1 MQTRKR
7 ATEYTHSALCDLAV
21 DWLKR
26 PQSRDGHGCQI
37 AMSEVPTGWV
47 GEIPDAIGFR
57 AQGQYDDGSVV
68 VEVKTSRADFL
79 ADRKK
84 PHRSGEV
91 NGVGRWRYFMCPEGL
106 IQPEELPE
114 QWGLLYVTKRG
125 GIRPIAGPVTT
136 RHYHDRKTLLKQM
149 AFDDRDIMKEHF
161 VLVRLLTR
169 VGDVESLNKRL
180 REAEGRASKA
190 DNQSARLTEELRKE
204 RAKRRRLQLMHQIQ
218 SETQPIPKRVG
229 K

>member
-1 MQTRKR
+1 MHTNKKS
-7 ATEYTHSALCDLAV
+7 TEYTHSALCDLAV

-26 PQSRDGHGCQI
+26 PRSRDGHGCQI
-37 AMSEVPTGWV
+37 AVSEVPTGWV

-91 NGVGRWRYFMCPEGL
+91 SGVGRWRYFMCPEGL

-114 QWGLLYVTKRG
+114 QWGLLYVTRRG

-136 RHYHDRKTLLKQM
+136 RHYHNRKALLQQM
-149 AFDDRDIMKEHF
+149 AFEDRDIVKEHF
-161 VLVRLLTR
+161 VLVRLLNR
-169 VGDVESLNKRL
+169 VGDVEFLNKRL
-180 REAEGRASKA
+180 REAEGRANKA
-190 DNQSARLTEELRKE
+190 DNQSARLAEELRKE
-204 RAKRRRLQLMHQIQ
+204 RAIRNRLMHQIQ
-218 SETQPIPKRVG
+218 SNTQATPKQVLS
-229 K
+229 